1 MERLTKQES
10 RKTKRILEAKFG
22 MFLVCCKLITL
33 LFRKPPK
40 NDKKLHT
47 CWKLWGELENFRL
60 VRRFLHFITSCPH
73 G

>member
-33 LFRKPPK
+33 LFRNIAKGSHQKMTK
-40 NDKKLHT
+40 NFTHV
-47 CWKLWGELENFRL
+47 G
-60 VRRFLHFITSCPH
+60 SY
-73 G
+73 GGS